1 MADQA
6 TRYLR
11 VWRGDKTGGG
21 LADYGVAVHEGEV
34 VLDVLHRLQATQAGD
49 LAIRWNCK
57 AGKCG
62 SCSAEINGRPKL
74 LCMTRLSV
82 LPAGPITI
90 TPLRTFPVIRDLVTD
105 VSVNYGWALGV
116 PSFAPPDGLKP
127 GEYRMAQADVDR
139 SQEFRKCIEC
149 WLCQDVC
156 HVIRDHED
164 NKAAYAGPRY
174 FIRHAELDMHP
185 LDARDRRGMLREL
198 HGPGPVQ
205 HNQVLHRGLPGRDQD
220 HRQRDHPDEGAVSR
234 SAVRP
239 AGRGAALVAPP
250 RGPYSGRLRKIQ

>member
-21 LADYGVAVHEGEV
+21 LVDHTVDVHEGEV

-74 LCMTRLSV
+74 QCMTRLSA
-82 LPAGPITI
+82 LPDGPITI
-90 TPLRTFPVIRDLVTD
+90 TPLRTYPVIRNLVTD
-105 VSVNYGWALGV
+105 VSVNYGWALHV
-116 PSFAPPDGLKP
+116 PSFAQTDGLKP
-127 GEYRMAQADVDR
+127 GEYRMARADVDR

-164 NKAAYAGPRY
+164 NKGVYSGPRY

-185 LDARDRRGMLREL
+185 LDTAIAGRAAAGF
-198 HGPGPVQ
+198 
-205 HNQVLHRGLPGRDQD
+205 HRGAVPGGPGRDAGGD
-220 HRQRDHPDEGAVSR
+220 GR
-234 SAVRP
+234 
-239 AGRGAALVAPP
+239 AGRGPVSGEPAAPGRADHRPLGD
-250 RGPYSGRLRKIQ
+250 RGLLRPSGRP

>member
-6 TRYLR
+6 TR
-11 VWRGDKTGGG
+11 
-21 LADYGVAVHEGEV
+21 LAAGVARRQ
-34 VLDVLHRLQATQAGD
+34 DRRRARRLHGRRARGRGGAGRAAPAAGHSGGD

-74 LCMTRLSV
+74 LCMTRLSA
-82 LPAGPITI
+82 LPQGPITI

-105 VSVNYGWALGV
+105 VSFNYDWALQV
-116 PSFAPPDGLKP
+116 PSFAPPEGLRP

-164 NKAAYAGPRY
+164 NKPAYAGPRY

-185 LDARDRRGMLREL
+185 LDTGDRRGGCGSGRAWACATSPSAAPRSAR
-198 HGPGPVQ
+198 PG
-205 HNQVLHRGLPGRDQD
+205 
-220 HRQRDHPDEGAVSR
+220 SR
-234 SAVRP
+234 SPTMRSS
-239 AGRGAALVAPP
+239 R
-250 RGPYSGRLRKIQ
+250 